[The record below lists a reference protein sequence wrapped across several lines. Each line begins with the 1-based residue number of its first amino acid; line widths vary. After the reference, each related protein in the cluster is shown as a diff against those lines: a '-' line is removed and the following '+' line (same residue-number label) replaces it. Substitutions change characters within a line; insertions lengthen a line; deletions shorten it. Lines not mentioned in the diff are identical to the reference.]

1 MRIAANFCILQVVPS
16 SPCWLVGGA
25 LAGRMWRF
33 PGLGASPA
41 LAMKMLRQAQVQIV
55 QKNG

>member
-16 SPCWLVGGA
+16 SPRWLVGAA
-25 LAGRMWRF
+25 LAGWMWRLL
-33 PGLGASPA
+33 GLGASPA